1 MVFSPIIYRI
11 TIQMTTEAI
20 PKRACHIELS
30 IASFISAL
38 PVKGAEFKSHFSM
51 RRYSP
56 EVTVDRLEVSVFTV
70 PTSSPES
77 DGTLEWNKTTLVL
90 VEALGAGKQG
100 LGYSYADEATA
111 TLIQK
116 TLSGVVSG
124 SDALA
129 PTAAYASMWRRIRN
143 LGRPGICSMA
153 ISAVDCAL
161 WDLKARLL
169 ELPLVTLLGQ
179 LRQGAPLYGSGG
191 FTSYTDR
198 QLAQQLS
205 GWVKQGIPR
214 VKMKIGRDAQRDVER
229 VRVARRAIGSGP
241 ELYVDAN
248 GAYTR
253 KQALAQAQRFAE
265 FDVRWFEEPV
275 SSDDLE
281 GLRLLR
287 DRAPAKMDIAAG
299 EYGYDI
305 FYFQRMLTA
314 GAVDVQQADITR
326 CGGVT
331 AFLQIASLCQ
341 AHNVPLSGHT
351 APALHT
357 HVACAV
363 PLFKNLEYFH
373 DHVRIEQMLFDG
385 LPQLVAGELR
395 PDLSR
400 PGTGLELKRANA
412 QKFAA

>member
-1 MVFSPIIYRI
+1 MRNL
-11 TIQMTTEAI
+11 AKI
-20 PKRACHIELS
+20 PVE
-30 IASFISAL
+30 
-38 PVKGAEFKSHFSM
+38 
-51 RRYSP
+51 
-56 EVTVDRLEVSVFTV
+56 RLRVSTYTV
-70 PTSSPES
+70 PTDFPES

-90 VEALGAGKQG
+90 AEAEAGGKHG
-100 LGYSYADEATA
+100 LGYTYADHATA
-111 TLIQK
+111 ALVGDTLAEAV
-116 TLSGVVSG
+116 TGT
-124 SDALA
+124 DALA
-129 PTAAYASMWRRIRN
+129 PTSAYYSMWRRIRN
-143 LGRPGICSMA
+143 LGRPGICSTA

-169 ELPLVTLLGQ
+169 DLPLVKLLGQ
-179 LRQGAPLYGSGG
+179 VREGAPLYGSGG
-191 FTSYTDR
+191 FTSYSDR
-198 QLAQQLS
+198 QLADQLS
-205 GWVKQGIPR
+205 GWVKRGIPR
-214 VKMKIGRDAQRDVER
+214 VKMKIGRDQRRDIER
-229 VRVARRAIGSGP
+229 VRVARGVIGP
-241 ELYVDAN
+241 NAELYVDAN

-253 KQALAQAQRFAE
+253 KQALAQAERFAG
-265 FDVRWFEEPV
+265 FDVCWFEEPV

-287 DRAPAKMDIAAG
+287 DRAPAGMDIAAG

-305 FYFQRMLTA
+305 FYFQRMLAA

-331 AFLQIASLCQ
+331 GFLQVAALCQ

-385 LPQLVAGELR
+385 LPQLVEGELR

-400 PGTGLELKRANA
+400 PGLGLELKRADA
-412 QKFAA
+412 AKFAA

>member
-1 MVFSPIIYRI
+1 MRKHP
-11 TIQMTTEAI
+11 
-20 PKRACHIELS
+20 
-30 IASFISAL
+30 
-38 PVKGAEFKSHFSM
+38 AEI
-51 RRYSP
+51 
-56 EVTVDRLEVSVFTV
+56 TVDRIEVSTFTI
-70 PTSSPES
+70 PTDFPEA

-90 VEALGAGKQG
+90 VETSAGGKQG
-100 LGYSYADEATA
+100 LGYTYADKATA
-111 TLIQK
+111 TLFK
-116 TLSGVVSG
+116 DTLAEVVQG
-124 SDALA
+124 ADAMA
-129 PTAAYASMWRRIRN
+129 PPAVYASMWRRIRN

-169 ELPLVTLLGQ
+169 DLPLVTLLGQ
-179 LRQGAPLYGSGG
+179 VRKGARLYGSGG

-214 VKMKIGRDAQRDVER
+214 VKMKIGRDAERDIER
-229 VRVARRAIGSGP
+229 VRVARRAIGSEP

-253 KQALAQAQRFAE
+253 KQALAQAERFSE

-275 SSDDLE
+275 SSDDLD
-281 GLRLLR
+281 GLRLMR

-305 FYFQRMLTA
+305 FYFQRMLAA

-331 AFLQIASLCQ
+331 GFLQVASLCQ
-341 AHNVPLSGHT
+341 AHNVQLSGHT

-385 LPQLVAGELR
+385 LPQLIAGELR

-400 PGTGLELKRANA
+400 PGTGLELKRAHA